1 MLAWQDPFRKERCYG
16 ISVPSCRRD
25 AVAWVGAESDPV
37 RQWIG
42 ADLRIGHIRAL
53 VRWASGLVKIQGMIS
68 ARHTGFVAP
77 RGRGRRASFLTV
89 FCLGAACLTVVAQ
102 TRPQP
107 PVPQSE
113 LGRQNMAHVAASVGQ
128 LVAILHKDPGLMV
141 ELKRWISKD
150 ATDHGQL
157 ISDSDLTDEAIFD
170 RLENDITFRSVA
182 TTLVQKYGYLQPT
195 VDPDSPLARQ
205 QDLLM
210 RERVKWIAQDE
221 EAERV
226 KAHQLQEQELNQTQF
241 CDPRSRNC
249 PAQNSSNNPS
259 IQQLP
264 QQPGTNQFPTAVPGL
279 QNPLTIPPTVPYAP
293 PQRTAPTND
302 MTELLRTNGEDP
314 LLMEQMQPGSAFGS
328 SSLYGQN
335 SEAGQSGSQSQRR
348 SMGAMQAQRQGMG
361 GSQPEDL
368 SMNSDFAGEGL
379 SQGSYG
385 NPFANPYANA
395 GPYGAG
401 STYDLG
407 NNPIALW
414 NARRA
419 RESISPTQ
427 RLVRRPNPYEEIP
440 SLYDMYLQAAARPPA
455 VERFGMQVFENGTRD
470 LQTIPMD
477 LPVGPEYVLGPGD
490 GVSVD
495 LWGGVSR
502 RFYKVVDRE
511 GRISLPEVGPLMVA
525 GKSLAEVQ
533 EAVQKTLRTQFR
545 DVSADVSLSRL
556 RTIRVYV
563 VGDVVRPSAYDV
575 GSLSTPLNA
584 LFAAGG
590 PTGRGSLRILKHY
603 RGNQLV
609 QDVDV
614 YDLLLHGVKGDMLR
628 LENGDTVMV
637 PPLGPEITIEGMVR
651 RPAIYEQKD
660 EKSLADALALAGGL
674 LPSATLRH
682 IEVQRT
688 VAHEKQTMLTLD
700 IPQGDPPDAV
710 TKRLDSF
717 QIQDG
722 DKIRIFP
729 IAPYTQDAVYLEGH
743 VVRPGKYSFREG
755 MRVTDLISSYKD
767 LLPEPALQYGEIIRL
782 SLPDYRPTV
791 QSFSVANAL
800 ADPAKAPELK
810 ALDTVQ
816 FFGRYDFENP
826 PDVSVW
832 GDVRAPGTYQTSG
845 DIHLSDAIHLAGGLA
860 PDAATGD
867 AQVFRYM
874 SDSTLKIFNV
884 KLSSALDGS
893 PADDI
898 VLNSRDRV
906 LVHKN
911 PAAADP
917 ATVYVKGE
925 VARPGRYPLTADMRI
940 SDLIHAAG
948 GLKHS
953 ADTKTA
959 DLTHYYWQDDKQ
971 VTGKQEQIVL
981 ADALVANPDG
991 SPVLNNGDVLT
1002 VKQVPGWNDLG
1013 ASISLRGEVVH
1024 PGSYGIRPGEKLSS
1038 VILRAGGFAP
1048 AAYPYGAVLLR
1059 SEVQKLEQRSYGELV
1074 QRVREQQTSLKLTA
1088 TSTTDPDQ
1096 KLSAE
1101 AALVQWQSALD
1112 NLMNSPPAGRVTI
1125 QVSSN
1130 IKNWANTSRDVTV
1143 RAGDVLVVPKRAS
1156 YVLVQGQVYGPTAV
1170 AYRPGKSA
1178 KWYLLQAGGTTN
1190 LANKKATF
1198 AIRADGT
1205 VIGSHSSSWISGDW
1219 MNVPLQPGDM
1229 VVVPEKVLGGPPIW
1243 KTLFQNVQILSSIT
1257 TSAILAAHY

>member
-1 MLAWQDPFRKERCYG
+1 MLNTKVMSFAPSSGIFVPRK
-16 ISVPSCRRD
+16 
-25 AVAWVGAESDPV
+25 
-37 RQWIG
+37 
-42 ADLRIGHIRAL
+42 
-53 VRWASGLVKIQGMIS
+53 
-68 ARHTGFVAP
+68 P
-77 RGRGRRASFLTV
+77 RGRGSRAVLFIV
-89 FCLGAACLTVVAQ
+89 LGLSGCLTLFAQ

-107 PVPQSE
+107 SVPQSE
-113 LGRQNMAHVAASVGQ
+113 LGRQNMARVAAAAGQ
-128 LVAILHKDPGLMV
+128 IVAVLHKDPGLMV
-141 ELKRWISKD
+141 ELKRWIAKD

-170 RLENDITFRSVA
+170 RLENDLTFRAVA
-182 TTLVQKYGYLQPT
+182 TSLVQKYGYLQPT
-195 VDPDSPLARQ
+195 VNPESLAARQ
-205 QDLLM
+205 QELLM
-210 RERVKWIAQDE
+210 RERVKWVAQDE
-221 EAERV
+221 EAERTRV
-226 KAHQLQEQELNQTQF
+226 RQRQEQELNQAQF
-241 CDPRSRNC
+241 CDPHSRNC
-249 PAQNSSNNPS
+249 PTQNNGNNPS

-264 QQPGTNQFPTAVPGL
+264 QQQPGTNPLPTDIPGL
-279 QNPLTIPPTVPYAP
+279 QNPLTNPPTVPYAP
-293 PQRTAPTND
+293 PQRSAPTND
-302 MTELLRTNGEDP
+302 MTELLRTNSEDP
-314 LLMEQMQPGSAFGS
+314 LLMEQTRPGSALGS
-328 SSLYGQN
+328 PSQNGQN
-335 SEAGQSGSQSQRR
+335 QLGQ
-348 SMGAMQAQRQGMG
+348 GAATQAQRQGTA

-368 SMNSDFAGEGL
+368 SMNSDFAGEASTQSLYGA
-379 SQGSYG
+379 SYG
-385 NPFANPYANA
+385 NA
-395 GPYGAG
+395 GSNGMGNSTVGSYPSGSGGA

-407 NNPIALW
+407 NNPTALW

-419 RESISPTQ
+419 REAISPTQ
-427 RLVRRPNPYEEIP
+427 RMVRRPNPYQEIP

-477 LPVGPEYVLGPGD
+477 LPVGPDYVVGPGD
-490 GVSVD
+490 GVSID

-511 GRISLPEVGPLMVA
+511 GRISLPEVGPVMVA

-533 EAVQKTLRTQFR
+533 EVVQKTLRTQFR

-563 VGDVVRPSAYDV
+563 VGDVVRPSAYDI

-614 YDLLLHGVKGDMLR
+614 YDLLLHGVKGDMQR

-637 PPLGPEITIEGMVR
+637 PPLGSEITIEGMVR

-688 VAHEKQTMLTLD
+688 VAHEKQTMLNLD

-710 TKRLDSF
+710 AKRLESF

-743 VVRPGKYSFREG
+743 VIRPGKYSFREG
-755 MRVTDLISSYKD
+755 MRVTDLVSTYKD

-791 QSFSVANAL
+791 QSFSVAEAL

-810 ALDTVQ
+810 PLDTVQ

-845 DIHLSDAIHLAGGLA
+845 DIHLSDAIHLAGGLE

-874 SDSTLKIFNV
+874 SDSSLKIFNV
-884 KLSSALDGS
+884 KLSGALDGS
-893 PADDI
+893 PTDDI

-925 VARPGRYPLTADMRI
+925 VLRPGRYPLTADMRI

-948 GLKHS
+948 GLKQS

-959 DLTHYYWQDDKQ
+959 DLTHYYWNDDKQ
-971 VTGKQEQIVL
+971 VSGKQEEIVL
-981 ADALVANPDG
+981 ADALAANPEG

-1013 ASISLRGEVVH
+1013 ASITIRGEVVH
-1024 PGSYGIRPGEKLSS
+1024 PGTYGIRPGEKLSS
-1038 VILRAGGFAP
+1038 VLLRAGGFAP
-1048 AAYPYGAVLLR
+1048 GAYPYGAVLLR
-1059 SEVQKLEQRSYGELV
+1059 SEVQKIEQRSYGELV

-1088 TSTTDPDQ
+1088 TSATDPDQ

-1101 AALVQWQSALD
+1101 SALVQWQTTLD
-1112 NLMNSPPAGRVTI
+1112 NLMNTPPAGRVTI
-1125 QVSSN
+1125 QIASN
-1130 IKNWANTSRDVTV
+1130 IKTWANSSRDVSV
-1143 RAGDVLVVPKRAS
+1143 RSGDVLVVPKRAS

-1198 AIRADGT
+1198 VIRADGT

-1219 MNVPLQPGDM
+1219 MSVSLQPGDM
-1229 VVVPEKVLGGPPIW
+1229 VVVPEKALGGPPIW
-1243 KTLFQNVQILSSIT
+1243 KTVFQNAQILSSIA
-1257 TSAILAAHY
+1257 TSVILASKY

>member
-1 MLAWQDPFRKERCYG
+1 VLCF
-16 ISVPSCRRD
+16 
-25 AVAWVGAESDPV
+25 VG
-37 RQWIG
+37 
-42 ADLRIGHIRAL
+42 
-53 VRWASGLVKIQGMIS
+53 
-68 ARHTGFVAP
+68 
-77 RGRGRRASFLTV
+77 
-89 FCLGAACLTVVAQ
+89 ACLTVVAQ
-102 TRPQP
+102 TP
-107 PVPQSE
+107 PVSGSD
-113 LGRQNMAHVAASVGQ
+113 LGRQNMAHVAATVGQ
-128 LVAILHKDPGLMV
+128 LVAIFHRDGGLMV
-141 ELKRWISKD
+141 QLKSWIAKD

-170 RLENDITFRSVA
+170 RLENDVSFRSVA
-182 TTLVQKYGYLQPT
+182 TILVQKYGYLQPT
-195 VDPDSPLARQ
+195 VNPESALAKQ
-205 QDLLM
+205 QEFLM
-210 RERVKWIAQDE
+210 QERIKWIAQDE
-221 EAERV
+221 EAERA
-226 KAHQLQEQELNQTQF
+226 KARQLKQQELYQTQY
-241 CDPRSRNC
+241 CDPRSRVC
-249 PAQNSSNNPS
+249 PAQDNTPS
-259 IQQLP
+259 IQQFQQ
-264 QQPGTNQFPTAVPGL
+264 QQPGTNSLPTGLPGL
-279 QNPLTIPPTVPYAP
+279 QNPFTIPPTIPYAP
-293 PQRTAPTND
+293 PQRTAPSSD
-302 MTELLRTNGEDP
+302 VTELLRTSGDP
-314 LLMEQMQPGSAFGS
+314 LLMEQMQPGSAFRG
-328 SSLYGQN
+328 SSLYGQ
-335 SEAGQSGSQSQRR
+335 SSGAGAEGGQSQAR
-348 SMGAMQAQRQGMG
+348 SMAALQAQRQEMG
-361 GSQPEDL
+361 GSQLEDL
-368 SMNSDFAGEGL
+368 SMNSDFAGESL
-379 SQGSYG
+379 SQSLYGSAGTNGGGSYG
-385 NPFANPYANA
+385 GGSYSSA
-395 GPYGAG
+395 GGG

-407 NNPIALW
+407 NNPTALL
-414 NARRA
+414 NARGA

-427 RLVRRPNPYEEIP
+427 RMVRRPNPYAEIP

-470 LQTIPMD
+470 LQMVPMD
-477 LPVGPEYVLGPGD
+477 LPVGPDYVLGPGD

-502 RFYKVVDRE
+502 RFYRVVDRE
-511 GRISLPEVGPLMVA
+511 GRLSLPEVGPLLVA

-533 EAVQKTLRTQFR
+533 ESVQKTLRTQFR

-556 RTIRVYV
+556 RAIRVYV
-563 VGDVVRPSAYDV
+563 VGDVVRPGAYDI

-590 PTGRGSLRILKHY
+590 PTGRGSLRILKHT
-603 RGNQLV
+603 RGNELV

-614 YDLLLHGVKGDMLR
+614 YDLLLHGVKGDIKR

-660 EKSLADALALAGGL
+660 EKSLADAIALAGGL

-688 VAHEKQTMLTLD
+688 IAHEKQTMLTFD
-700 IPQGDPPDAV
+700 VSSDEPSAES
-710 TKRLDSF
+710 TKRLESF

-743 VVRPGKYSFREG
+743 VVRPGKYSYHEG
-755 MRVTDLISSYKD
+755 MRVTDLISSYKE

-791 QSFSVANAL
+791 QSFSVADAL
-800 ADPAKAPELK
+800 ANPAKAPELK
-810 ALDTVQ
+810 PLDTVQ

-832 GDVRAPGTYQTSG
+832 GDVRAPGTYQTAG

-867 AQVFRYM
+867 AQVFRYT

-884 KLSSALDGS
+884 RLSSALDGN
-893 PADDI
+893 PTDDI

-911 PAAADP
+911 AAAADP

-940 SDLIHAAG
+940 SDLIRSAG
-948 GLKHS
+948 GLKQS

-959 DLTHYYWQDDKQ
+959 DLTHYYWKDDRQ
-971 VTGKQEQIVL
+971 VTGKQEKIVL
-981 ADALVANPDG
+981 AEALVANSEG
-991 SPVLNNGDVLT
+991 SPALNNGDVLT
-1002 VKQVPGWNDLG
+1002 VKQVPGWSDLG
-1013 ASISLRGEVVH
+1013 ASVSIRGEVVH

-1038 VILRAGGFAP
+1038 VLLRAGGFAP
-1048 AAYPYGAVLLR
+1048 LAYPYGAVLLR

-1074 QRVREQQTSLKLTA
+1074 QRVREQQASLKLTA
-1088 TSTTDPDQ
+1088 TSTTDADQ

-1101 AALVQWQSALD
+1101 SAMVQWQTALD
-1112 NLMNSPPAGRVTI
+1112 NLMNSPPSGRVTI

-1130 IKNWANTSRDVTV
+1130 IKTWADTSRDLSL
-1143 RAGDVLVVPKRAS
+1143 RSGDVLVVPKRAS

-1190 LANKKATF
+1190 LANKRATF
-1198 AIRADGT
+1198 VIRADGT
-1205 VIGSHSSSWISGDW
+1205 VVGHSASWILGDSLS
-1219 MNVPLQPGDM
+1219 VALQPGDM
-1229 VVVPEKVLGGPPIW
+1229 VVVPEKALGGPPIW

>member
-1 MLAWQDPFRKERCYG
+1 ML
-16 ISVPSCRRD
+16 
-25 AVAWVGAESDPV
+25 
-37 RQWIG
+37 
-42 ADLRIGHIRAL
+42 
-53 VRWASGLVKIQGMIS
+53 KIKGMI
-68 ARHTGFVAP
+68 P
-77 RGRGRRASFLTV
+77 RFDGIFALRSVGRRALFRAAI
-89 FCLGAACLTVVAQ
+89 CLGSACLTVVAQ
-102 TRPQP
+102 TRQQP
-107 PVPQSE
+107 SVSKSD
-113 LGRQNMAHVAASVGQ
+113 LGRQNMAHVAATVGQ
-128 LVAILHKDPGLMV
+128 LVAILHRDPGLMV
-141 ELKRWISKD
+141 ELKTWIAKD
-150 ATDHGQL
+150 ATDHGQV
-157 ISDSDLTDEAIFD
+157 ISDSDLTEEAIFD
-170 RLENDITFRSVA
+170 RIENDIAFRSVA
-182 TTLVQKYGYLQPT
+182 TTLMQKYGYLQPT
-195 VDPDSPLARQ
+195 VNPESPLAKQ
-205 QDLLM
+205 QEFLM
-210 RERVKWIAQDE
+210 QERLKWIAQDE
-221 EAERV
+221 EAERA
-226 KAHQLQEQELNQTQF
+226 KARELQQRELQQTQY
-241 CDPRSRNC
+241 CDPSTRNC
-249 PAQNSSNNPS
+249 PQNNGNTPS
-259 IQQLP
+259 TQPLP
-264 QQPGTNQFPTAVPGL
+264 QQQPGMNSLPTGIPGL
-279 QNPLTIPPTVPYAP
+279 QNPLTLPPTIPYAP
-293 PQRTAPTND
+293 PQRTAPSND
-302 MTELLRTNGEDP
+302 VTELLRTNSDP
-314 LLMEQMQPGSAFGS
+314 LLMEQMQPGSAFRA

-335 SEAGQSGSQSQRR
+335 SEAGDDGGQSQTR
-348 SMGAMQAQRQGMG
+348 SMAALLAQRQAMAG
-361 GSQPEDL
+361 GQFEDL

-379 SQGSYG
+379 SQGLYGGAGTNGGSYG
-385 NPFANPYANA
+385 GGSYLSA
-395 GPYGAG
+395 GGA

-407 NNPIALW
+407 NSPAALW

-427 RLVRRPNPYEEIP
+427 RMVRRPNPYEEIP
-440 SLYDMYLQAAARPPA
+440 SLYDMYLQTAARPPA

-470 LQTIPMD
+470 LQMVPMD

-502 RFYKVVDRE
+502 RFYRVVDRE
-511 GRISLPEVGPLMVA
+511 GRLSLPEVGPLLVA
-525 GKSLAEVQ
+525 GKSLAQVQ
-533 EAVQKTLRTQFR
+533 ESVQKTLRTQFR

-563 VGDVVRPSAYDV
+563 VGDVVRPGAYDV

-590 PTGRGSLRILKHY
+590 PTGRGSLRILKHS
-603 RGNQLV
+603 RGNELV

-614 YDLLLHGVKGDMLR
+614 YDLLLHGVKGDIKR

-637 PPLGPEITIEGMVR
+637 PPLGAEVTIEGMVR

-660 EKSLADALALAGGL
+660 EKSLADAMALAGGL

-688 VAHEKQTMLTLD
+688 IAHEKQTMLTLD
-700 IPQGDPPDAV
+700 VASDEPSADA
-710 TKRLDSF
+710 KKQLESF

-743 VVRPGKYSFREG
+743 VVRPGKYSYHEG

-782 SLPDYRPTV
+782 SLPDYRPAV
-791 QSFSVANAL
+791 QSFSVADAL
-800 ADPAKAPELK
+800 ANPAKAPELK
-810 ALDTVQ
+810 PLDTVQ

-884 KLSSALDGS
+884 KLSSALDGN

-911 PAAADP
+911 AAAADP

-925 VARPGRYPLTADMRI
+925 VARPGRYPLTAEMRI
-940 SDLIHAAG
+940 SDLIRAAG
-948 GLKHS
+948 GLKQS

-959 DLTHYYWQDDKQ
+959 DITHYYWKDDKQ

-981 ADALVANPDG
+981 ADALLASSESNTG
-991 SPVLNNGDVLT
+991 LNNGDVLT
-1002 VKQVPGWNDLG
+1002 IKQVPGWNDLG
-1013 ASISLRGEVVH
+1013 ASISIRGEVVH

-1038 VILRAGGFAP
+1038 VLSRAGGFAP

-1059 SEVQKLEQRSYGELV
+1059 TEVQRLEQRSYGELV
-1074 QRVREQQTSLKLTA
+1074 QRVREQQASLKLTA
-1088 TSTTDPDQ
+1088 ASTSDPDQ
-1096 KLSAE
+1096 RLSAE
-1101 AALVQWQSALD
+1101 SAMVQWQTALD
-1112 NLMNSPPAGRVTI
+1112 NLTSSPPSGRVTVQI
-1125 QVSSN
+1125 SSN
-1130 IKNWANTSRDVTV
+1130 IKTWANTSRDVSV
-1143 RAGDVLVVPKRAS
+1143 RDGDVLIVPKRAS

-1178 KWYLLQAGGTTN
+1178 KWYLQQAGGATN
-1190 LANKKATF
+1190 LANKRATF
-1198 AIRADGT
+1198 VIRADGT
-1205 VIGSHSSSWISGDW
+1205 VIGHGASWISGDGL
-1219 MNVPLQPGDM
+1219 NIALQPGDM
-1229 VVVPEKVLGGPPIW
+1229 VVVPEKALGGPPIW
-1243 KTLFQNVQILSSIT
+1243 KTLFQNAQILSSIT
-1257 TSAILAAHY
+1257 TSVILAAHY